1 MNEGIAFNLKK
12 TKLVVSLLCRVLLKT
27 SQITFFFK
35 VYLKLIASK
44 REDFRDEIVKL
55 FNE

>member
-12 TKLVVSLLCRVLLKT
+12 TSSVPFM
-27 SQITFFFK
+27 QISFKNITNNIFFK